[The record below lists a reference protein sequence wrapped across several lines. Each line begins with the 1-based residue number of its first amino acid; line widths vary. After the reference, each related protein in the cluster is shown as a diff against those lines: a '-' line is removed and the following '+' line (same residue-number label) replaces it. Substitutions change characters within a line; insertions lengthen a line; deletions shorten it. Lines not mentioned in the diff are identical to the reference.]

1 MKILHVIYGLPMAG
15 AEKLIVDF
23 APKLVS
29 LGHEV
34 DVFIFDGVETPFY
47 HALKDSGII
56 IMKSGKG
63 HPFFYDLRNIPNLIK
78 VIGKYDIIHTH
89 TTPAQLFVAIAKML
103 CRAKAKLVTTEHSTN
118 NHRRGK
124 WYFKILDKWMYNR
137 YQHIICISETSKL
150 NLEKQIGKKN
160 NISVIENGIDVET
173 FHKAKPVSR
182 ESLGCKDSD
191 FVMTMVARF
200 CDAKDQNTII
210 RALKHLPEDCK
221 LVLVGSGDLQS
232 ACEKVAIEE
241 KVNDRVKFVGIRK
254 DVPAVLH
261 ASDVIIMSSHW
272 EGLSLSSV
280 EGMSVDKPFIA
291 SDVEG
296 LREVVGGAG
305 LLFKEGDSEELAT
318 IITKLRTDNE
328 FYQKVAK
335 QCYERALKYDIS
347 TLVREYNQI
356 YQNLLK

>member
-1 MKILHVIYGLPMAG
+1 MKVLHVIYGLPMAG

-23 APKLVS
+23 VPKLKS

-47 HALKDSGII
+47 HALKEIGIKI
-56 IMKSGKG
+56 IKSGNG
-63 HPFFYDLRNIPNLIK
+63 HVYYYDIRNIFYLMK
-78 VIGKYDIIHTH
+78 VVGHYDVIHTH
-89 TTPAQLFVAIAKML
+89 TTPAQIFVAIAAKL
-103 CRAKAKLVTTEHSTN
+103 RGSKAKLVTTEHSTN

-124 WYFKILDKWMYNR
+124 WYFKILDKWMYSR
-137 YQHIICISETSKL
+137 YQHIICISETAKV
-150 NLEKQIGKKN
+150 NLEKQIGEKA
-160 NISVIENGIDVET
+160 NITVIKNGIDVEY
-173 FHKAKPVSR
+173 FHNAKPAIR
-182 ESLGCKDSD
+182 ESLDCNDSD

-210 RALKHLPEDCK
+210 RSLKLLPEDCK
-221 LVLVGSGDLQS
+221 LLLVGSGDLQHE
-232 ACEKVAIEE
+232 CEKVATEE
-241 KVNDRVKFVGIRK
+241 QVQNRVKFVGIRK

-305 LLFKEGDSEELAT
+305 ILFKEGDYEQLA
-318 IITKLRTDNE
+318 NE
-328 FYQKVAK
+328 ILHLKQDKEYYHKIAA
-335 QCYERALKYDIS
+335 QCYARAQHYDIFS
-347 TLVREYNQI
+347 LVKEYNNI
-356 YQNLLK
+356 YQNITK

>member
-23 APKLVS
+23 APKLTA

-47 HALKDSGII
+47 HALKDSGIR

-63 HPFFYDLRNIPNLIK
+63 HLFFYDIRNVFNLMK
-78 VIGKYDIIHTH
+78 VVRKYDVIHTH
-89 TTPAQLFVAIAKML
+89 TTPAQLFVAMATML
-103 CRAKAKLVTTEHSTN
+103 SGARAKLVTTEHSTN

-124 WYFKILDKWMYNR
+124 WYFKILDRWMYNR
-137 YQHIICISETSKL
+137 YQHIICISETAKT
-150 NLEKQIGKKN
+150 NLEKQIGKKS
-160 NISVIENGIDVET
+160 NISVIENGIDVEY
-173 FHKAKPVSR
+173 FHQAKPVSR
-182 ESLGCKDSD
+182 DSLGCKDSD
-191 FVMTMVARF
+191 FVLTMVARF

-210 RALKHLPEDCK
+210 RALKHLSDDCK
-221 LVLVGSGDLQS
+221 LVLVGSGDLQQD
-232 ACEKVAIEE
+232 CENVAAEE
-241 KVNDRVKFVGIRK
+241 HVQDRVRFVGIRK

-261 ASDVIIMSSHW
+261 ASDVILMSSHW

-305 LLFKEGDSEELAT
+305 ILFKEGDHEQLAKE
-318 IITKLRTDNE
+318 IMHLKQDKDYYNKI
-328 FYQKVAK
+328 AA
-335 QCYERALKYDIS
+335 QCYERAQRYDIS
-347 TLVREYNQI
+347 SLVKEYNSI
-356 YQNLLK
+356 YQNITK